1 MAQKLKFFSL
11 QANRLSKPAIGAALY
26 VALFVMVVLAIT
38 PERYGIEVG
47 APAPITIMATKDVV
61 DTVTTEQLKEAAARA
76 VEPSYKRAEKDV
88 AAQVLSAMDQSFAQ
102 LAQIANTQPGATAD
116 GISDAALEEAKE
128 QFAPVQIEKTQLAA
142 LMSAD
147 ADTISALFQAT
158 RTLVNDAL
166 NSYISEGQ
174 ESDTVSSIARELAK
188 TYDTSLVALAS
199 NVVRAHIQAN
209 MIIDEETTEANRQ
222 AARDAVETVT
232 RVKGEVIVRDGEIV
246 TQAHYEMLK
255 ALGMVESEVV
265 DMPLYYGVALFLLL
279 VLASCIGLLYAFA
292 RNVLR
297 DTKLLLML
305 AIVCVLTVLLS
316 LLVRTITPYLM
327 PVSTGV
333 ILVAILVNPS
343 TAFIV
348 NIMLSMVAALLAS
361 GSSGLFTAAMF
372 SIMITPILSSPLV
385 FIVFRKRQQRTT
397 VLLTGLV
404 IGVANM
410 LIAIAMGF
418 VNNTD
423 LNGIFINSLWSAGS
437 GLLSAMFCIGL
448 QPLMEWMFNLV
459 TSAKLLELSNPSQP
473 LLRRLMLEA
482 PGTYHHSM
490 VVANLAEAAASAIGA
505 NGLLARVGAYY
516 HDVGKLKRPLYFK
529 ENQMGDNPHDRTDPR
544 VSASIVIAHTRDG
557 VQIAQR
563 ERIPEPILD
572 IIRSHHGDTAVVY
585 FYDKA
590 VKLYGDKLDPRDYR
604 YSGPRPHSREAAIV
618 MLADAVEAAERS
630 MQNPNPAKMRD
641 LLRKIIRGKMEDGQL
656 DECELT
662 FADLDKIREAF
673 ETVLAGVFHER
684 IEYPTIEVPQLD
696 REEHRSEETNDK
708 A

>member
-1 MAQKLKFFSL
+1 MAQKLKFFQL
-11 QANRLSKPAIGAALY
+11 HANRLTQPAIGAALY
-26 VALFVMVVLAIT
+26 VVLFIMLVLAIT

-61 DTVTTEQLKEAAARA
+61 DTVTTERLKEAAARA
-76 VEPSYKRAEKDV
+76 VEPSYKRAEEDV
-88 AAQVLSAMDQSFAQ
+88 ASQVLSAMDQSFAQ
-102 LAQIANTQPGATAD
+102 LREIANTQPGASAD
-116 GISDAALEEAKE
+116 SITDAELEEARE
-128 QFAPVQIEKTQLAA
+128 RFDPVQIGKTQLAA

-147 ADTISALFQAT
+147 AETVAALFQAT

-174 ESDTVSSIARELAK
+174 ESDTVSSITRELAK
-188 TYDTSLVALAS
+188 TYDTSLVAVAA
-199 NVVRAHIQAN
+199 NVVRAHIRAN

-232 RVKGEVIVRDGEIV
+232 RVKGEVIVREGEIV

-279 VLASCIGLLYAFA
+279 VLASCVGLMYAFA
-292 RNVLR
+292 RKVLL
-297 DTKLLLML
+297 DAKMLLML
-305 AIVCVLTVLLS
+305 SIVCVITVALS

-385 FIVFRKRQQRTT
+385 FIVFRRRQQRTT

-410 LIAIAMGF
+410 LITISLGF

-423 LNGIFINSLWSAGS
+423 LNGIFFNSLWAAGG
-437 GLLSAMFCIGL
+437 GLLSAMFCVGL

-604 YSGPRPHSREAAIV
+604 YSGPRPRSREAAIV

-630 MQNPNPAKMRD
+630 MQNPNPAKMRE
-641 LLRKIIRGKMEDGQL
+641 LLRKIIRSKMEDGQL

-696 REEHRSEETNDK
+696 REENHDEGENEKT
-708 A
+708 

>member
-1 MAQKLKFFSL
+1 
-11 QANRLSKPAIGAALY
+11 
-26 VALFVMVVLAIT
+26 
-38 PERYGIEVG
+38 
-47 APAPITIMATKDVV
+47 
-61 DTVTTEQLKEAAARA
+61 
-76 VEPSYKRAEKDV
+76 
-88 AAQVLSAMDQSFAQ
+88 
-102 LAQIANTQPGATAD
+102 
-116 GISDAALEEAKE
+116 
-128 QFAPVQIEKTQLAA
+128 
-142 LMSAD
+142 
-147 ADTISALFQAT
+147 
-158 RTLVNDAL
+158 
-166 NSYISEGQ
+166 
-174 ESDTVSSIARELAK
+174 
-188 TYDTSLVALAS
+188 
-199 NVVRAHIQAN
+199 
-209 MIIDEETTEANRQ
+209 
-222 AARDAVETVT
+222 
-232 RVKGEVIVRDGEIV
+232 
-246 TQAHYEMLK
+246 
-255 ALGMVESEVV
+255 
-265 DMPLYYGVALFLLL
+265 
-279 VLASCIGLLYAFA
+279 
-292 RNVLR
+292 
-297 DTKLLLML
+297 
-305 AIVCVLTVLLS
+305 
-316 LLVRTITPYLM
+316 
-327 PVSTGV
+327 
-333 ILVAILVNPS
+333 
-343 TAFIV
+343 
-348 NIMLSMVAALLAS
+348 
-361 GSSGLFTAAMF
+361 
-372 SIMITPILSSPLV
+372 MITPILSSPLV

>member
-1 MAQKLKFFSL
+1 M
-11 QANRLSKPAIGAALY
+11 LS
-26 VALFVMVVLAIT
+26 
-38 PERYGIEVG
+38 
-47 APAPITIMATKDVV
+47 
-61 DTVTTEQLKEAAARA
+61 
-76 VEPSYKRAEKDV
+76 
-88 AAQVLSAMDQSFAQ
+88 
-102 LAQIANTQPGATAD
+102 
-116 GISDAALEEAKE
+116 
-128 QFAPVQIEKTQLAA
+128 
-142 LMSAD
+142 
-147 ADTISALFQAT
+147 
-158 RTLVNDAL
+158 
-166 NSYISEGQ
+166 
-174 ESDTVSSIARELAK
+174 
-188 TYDTSLVALAS
+188 
-199 NVVRAHIQAN
+199 
-209 MIIDEETTEANRQ
+209 
-222 AARDAVETVT
+222 
-232 RVKGEVIVRDGEIV
+232 
-246 TQAHYEMLK
+246 
-255 ALGMVESEVV
+255 
-265 DMPLYYGVALFLLL
+265 
-279 VLASCIGLLYAFA
+279 
-292 RNVLR
+292 
-297 DTKLLLML
+297 
-305 AIVCVLTVLLS
+305 IVCVLTVLLS

-423 LNGIFINSLWSAGS
+423 LYGIFINSLWSAGS
-437 GLLSAMFCIGL
+437 GLLGAMFCIGL